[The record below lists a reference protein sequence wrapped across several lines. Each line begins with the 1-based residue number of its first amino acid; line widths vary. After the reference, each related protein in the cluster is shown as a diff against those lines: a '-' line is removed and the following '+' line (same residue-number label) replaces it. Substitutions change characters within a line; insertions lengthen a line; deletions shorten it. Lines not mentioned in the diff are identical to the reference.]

1 MGCFQPAD
9 YTLIPWR
16 GKIRDQGERAEQLES
31 EMREG
36 VRVVAGIFT
45 QDMAGRVAAW
55 AAFLA
60 GRTQHVFP
68 AGEAEPQR
76 LRM

>member
-1 MGCFQPAD
+1 
-9 YTLIPWR
+9 
-16 GKIRDQGERAEQLES
+16 
-31 EMREG
+31 MREG